1 MKLKPVVATSF
12 LILFWGLLVSCQ
24 SDAPIVELTG
34 TAVSTPQV
42 ELVMETAVPPTNTP
56 TKELHPTATSTLA
69 LTIPPTTTATATV
82 TAVPTPSFSLT
93 QREPTLVEIKEFLS
107 LSPILF
113 FYPDRGLELIPLE
126 DYFLEHDLSEHT
138 ETFYQ
143 DVNGDGEAD
152 LILADMFPFFW
163 ENGFVIVML
172 WSGNQY
178 DTPLMILDGAK
189 YSPGLQVTFE
199 DWTNDNIPEIIFD
212 FKSDLGGTGVKQTTW
227 TRYVIHCHIACEVI
241 WWGVTGELLSA
252 STIRRLLT
260 TNIEHQLNEMGKP
273 RLRVGTSS
281 FSAPD
286 FGGMG
291 NGSKIVFTSTSAIY
305 IWNGTLFEKTGEQVV
320 QPMQTITKDSI
331 LSATNQ
337 SGIEALITS
346 EFDNY
351 YADYVIFHCTL
362 KIGETIVEETFEC
375 LPNFT
380 KVTWLDITN
389 DGREEII
396 IHATGLGTQNLIVFQ
411 WSDETFVQIA
421 NVKGDIIRSDL
432 FGVRLEDIDEDG
444 QLEIIA
450 GRGYFS
456 EGSNCKTYEYI
467 RPEPAEFCWW
477 YELDLQEQIYKWN
490 GKTFVLESE
499 E

>member
-1 MKLKPVVATSF
+1 MKLKLAVATTF
-12 LILFWGLLVSCQ
+12 LILVWGLLVSCQ
-24 SDAPIVELTG
+24 SDAPSVDPTE
-34 TAVSTPQV
+34 TAVSTPQA
-42 ELVMETAVPPTNTP
+42 ELMMETAVPTTIGATLPSS
-56 TKELHPTATSTLA
+56 TASSTL
-69 LTIPPTTTATATV
+69 LPTPLATATA

-93 QREPTLVEIKEFLS
+93 QREPTLAEIEEFLS
-107 LSPILF
+107 LSPVLF

-126 DYFLEHDLSEHT
+126 DYFLEHDLSKHT

-143 DVNGDGEAD
+143 DVNGDEEAD

-172 WSGNQY
+172 WKGNQY
-178 DTPLMILDGAK
+178 GTPLMILDGAK

-260 TNIEHQLNEMGKP
+260 TNIERQLDEMGKP
-273 RLRVGTSS
+273 RLTVATSS

-291 NGSKIVFTSTSAIY
+291 NGSKSVFTSTSTIY
-305 IWNGTLFEKTGEQVV
+305 TWNGILFEKTDEQVV
-320 QPMQTITKDSI
+320 QPMQTITEDSV

-337 SGIEALITS
+337 SGIEARITS
-346 EFDNY
+346 EFDNF

-362 KIGETIVEETFEC
+362 EIGEIIIEETFEC

-396 IHATGLGTQNLIVFQ
+396 INATGLGTQNLLVFK
-411 WSDETFVQIA
+411 WSEESLVQIA
-421 NVKGDIIRSDL
+421 KIEGDIVRSDL
-432 FGVRLEDIDEDG
+432 FGVHLEDIDEDG

-456 EGSNCKTYEYI
+456 EGSNCKIYEYGS
-467 RPEPAEFCWW
+467 PDPTEFCWW
-477 YELDLQEQIYKWN
+477 HELDLREQVYRWD
-490 GKTFVLESE
+490 GETFVLESE

>member
-1 MKLKPVVATSF
+1 MNHKLAVSTVF
-12 LILFWGLLVSCQ
+12 LILIWGLLVSCQ
-24 SDAPIVELTG
+24 ADDSITASTE

-42 ELVMETAVPPTNTP
+42 ELVMETAVPTTIGATLPSSTASSTPLPTP
-56 TKELHPTATSTLA
+56 SA
-69 LTIPPTTTATATV
+69 TATA

-93 QREPTLVEIKEFLS
+93 QREPTLAEIEEFLS
-107 LSPILF
+107 LSPVLF

-126 DYFLEHDLSEHT
+126 DYFLEHDLSKHT
-138 ETFYQ
+138 EFFYQ
-143 DVNGDGEAD
+143 DVNGDEETD
-152 LILADMFPFFW
+152 LILADMFPLFW

-172 WSGNQY
+172 WTGNQY
-178 DTPLMILDGAK
+178 GTPLMILDGAK

-199 DWTNDNIPEIIFD
+199 DWTNDDIPEIIFD

-252 STIRRLLT
+252 STIRKLLT
-260 TNIEHQLNEMGKP
+260 TSIERNVDEMGKP
-273 RLRVGTSS
+273 NLTIETSS

-286 FGGMG
+286 FGGTG
-291 NGSKIVFTSTSAIY
+291 NGAKTIFTSTLAIY
-305 IWNGTLFEKTGEQVV
+305 TWNGTLFEKADEQVI
-320 QPMQTITKDSI
+320 QPMYTVTEDSI

-337 SGIEALITS
+337 SGIDARITS
-346 EFDNY
+346 EFDNF

-362 KIGETIVEETFEC
+362 EVGEIIVEETFEC

-396 IHATGLGTQNLIVFQ
+396 IDATGLGTQSLLVFKWGEENL
-411 WSDETFVQIA
+411 VQIA
-421 NVKGDIIRSDL
+421 NILGDIIDPDL
-432 FGVRLEDIDEDG
+432 FGVRLEDTDDDG
-444 QLEIIA
+444 QFEIVA

-456 EGSNCKTYEYI
+456 EGSNCKIYEYGS
-467 RPEPAEFCWW
+467 PDPTESCWW
-477 YELDLQEQIYKWN
+477 HELDLREQVYRWD
-490 GKTFVLESE
+490 GETFVLEPTE
-499 E
+499 